1 MKKIGLFG
9 GPILFVLIL
18 LFPPVSMP
26 QEAVGVLAGTAWVA
40 IWWIT
45 EAVSIYPAAL
55 LPLLLFPLTGSVSI
69 KATAEAYGHP
79 FIFLFLGGFI
89 IAKAIERWN
98 LHKRIALNIINF
110 MGIDLNKIVLGFMV
124 ATAFI
129 SMWISNTATS
139 VMMLPIGLAVINQ
152 IDSGIKENFGKALV
166 ISIAYAA
173 SIGGVATLIGTPP
186 NLVLAGVL
194 KEYLDYTISFQ
205 EWLMI
210 GLPFSAAMLFICWLY
225 LTRVAFPMN
234 SLKLEGGKAAIR
246 TELQKLGKT
255 SAEEKIV
262 AVVFG
267 LAAFSWVSQSF
278 LLKKFIPFIDDT
290 LIAVFFALLFF
301 IIPSK
306 SRPEPILKWG
316 EAVKLPWG
324 VLLLY
329 GGGLSIAD
337 GFQSSGLAAWIG
349 TQLYGL
355 QGLHVL
361 VILVLVVTL
370 VNFLT
375 EITSNLAITAMLLPV
390 LASLPLGGFNA
401 TLQLMVGATMA
412 ASCAFMLPVATPPN
426 SVVFGSGLLKI
437 QDMVR
442 TGIWI
447 NLISI
452 VVIIILVYLI
462 F

>member
-9 GPILFVLIL
+9 GPIAFVLIL
-18 LFPPVSMP
+18 IISPAGMP
-26 QEAVGVLAGTAWVA
+26 KEAVGVLAGTAWVA

-45 EAVSIYPAAL
+45 EAISIYPTAL

-69 KATAEAYGHP
+69 KETAEAYGHP

-110 MGIDLNKIVLGFMV
+110 MGTDLSKIILGFMV

-152 IDSGIKENFGKALV
+152 IGDATKENFGKALV

-205 EWLMI
+205 EWLFI
-210 GLPFSAAMLFICWLY
+210 GLPFAVCMLFICWLY
-225 LTRVAFPMN
+225 LTRKAFPMHN
-234 SLKLEGGKAAIR
+234 LKLDGGRTVIR
-246 TELQKLGKT
+246 TELQKLGKI
-255 SAEEKIV
+255 SPEEKIV
-262 AVVFG
+262 GLIFG

-278 LLKKFIPFIDDT
+278 LLKHFIPFIDDT
-290 LIAVFFALLFF
+290 LIAIFFALLFF

-306 SRPEPILKWG
+306 THREPILKWS

-337 GFQSSGLAAWIG
+337 GFQSSGLAVWIG
-349 TQLYGL
+349 SQLSGL
-355 QGLHVL
+355 QGLHVF
-361 VILVLVVTL
+361 IIIVLVVTL

-442 TGIWI
+442 TGIWV

-452 VVIIILVYLI
+452 IMIVILVYLI

>member
-1 MKKIGLFG
+1 
-9 GPILFVLIL
+9 
-18 LFPPVSMP
+18 MP
-26 QEAVGVLAGTAWVA
+26 KDAVGVLAGTAWVA

-45 EAVSIYPAAL
+45 EAISIYPAAL
-55 LPLLLFPLTGSVSI
+55 LPLILFPLTGSVPI
-69 KATAEAYGHP
+69 KSTAEAYGHP

-98 LHKRIALNIINF
+98 LHKRIALIIINF
-110 MGIDLNKIVLGFMV
+110 MGTDLNKIVLGFMV
-124 ATAFI
+124 ATAFL

-152 IDSGIKENFGKALV
+152 IGSGTKENFGKALV
-166 ISIAYAA
+166 ISIAYSA
-173 SIGGVATLIGTPP
+173 SIGGIATLIGTPP

-194 KEYLDYTISFQ
+194 KEYLGYTISFQ
-205 EWLMI
+205 EWLII
-210 GLPFSAAMLFICWLY
+210 GLPFSVSMLLICWIY
-225 LTRVAFPMN
+225 LTRAAFPMN
-234 SLKLEGGKAAIR
+234 NLKLEGGRAVIKA
-246 TELQKLGKT
+246 ELQKLGKIST
-255 SAEEKIV
+255 EEKIV
-262 AVVFG
+262 AVIFG

-290 LIAVFFALLFF
+290 LIAVFFAMLFF

-306 SRPEPILKWG
+306 SRAEPILKWG

-329 GGGLSIAD
+329 GGGLSIAN
-337 GFQSSGLAAWIG
+337 GFQSSGLAVWIG
-349 TQLYGL
+349 AQLSGL

-361 VILVLVVTL
+361 VVIVLVVAL
-370 VNFLT
+370 MNFLT
-375 EITSNLAITAMLLPV
+375 EITSNLAMTAMLLPV
-390 LASLPLGGFNA
+390 LASLPLGGFNS

-447 NLISI
+447 NLVSI
-452 VVIIILVYLI
+452 VLIVILIYLI

>member
-1 MKKIGLFG
+1 MKKVGLIA
-9 GPILFVLIL
+9 GPLVFVIVL
-18 LFPPVSMP
+18 LLPVPGMP
-26 QEAVGVLAGTAWVA
+26 KEAVGVLAATSWVA

-45 EAVSIYPAAL
+45 EAISIYPASL
-55 LPLLLFPLTGSVSI
+55 LPLLLFPITNAVPI
-69 KATAEAYGHP
+69 KTTAEAYGHP

-98 LHKRIALNIINF
+98 LHKRMALMIINYV
-110 MGIDLNKIVLGFMV
+110 GTDLSKIILGFML
-124 ATAFI
+124 ATAFL

-139 VMMLPIGLAVINQ
+139 VMMLPIGLAVISQVGTSVN
-152 IDSGIKENFGKALV
+152 ENFGKALV

-194 KEYLDYTISFQ
+194 NEYHGYTISFQ
-205 EWLMI
+205 EWLVI
-210 GLPFSAAMLFICWLY
+210 GLPFSIVMLIICWLF
-225 LTRVAFPMN
+225 LTNVSFPMHN
-234 SLKLEGGKAAIR
+234 LKLVGGKSVIQQ
-246 TELQKLGKT
+246 ELSKLGKI
-255 SAEEKIV
+255 SHEEKVV
-262 AVVFG
+262 AIIFG

-278 LLKKFIPFIDDT
+278 LLKKLIPFIDDT

-329 GGGLSIAD
+329 GGGLSIAN

-349 TQLYGL
+349 SQLTSL
-355 QGLHVL
+355 QGMHVL
-361 VILVLVVTL
+361 IVIVLVVAL
-370 VNFLT
+370 MNFLT
-375 EITSNLAITAMLLPV
+375 EITSNLAMTAMFLPV

-437 QDMVR
+437 TDMVR
-442 TGIWI
+442 TGVWI
-447 NLISI
+447 NIISI
-452 VVIIILVYLI
+452 LVIVLLVYLV